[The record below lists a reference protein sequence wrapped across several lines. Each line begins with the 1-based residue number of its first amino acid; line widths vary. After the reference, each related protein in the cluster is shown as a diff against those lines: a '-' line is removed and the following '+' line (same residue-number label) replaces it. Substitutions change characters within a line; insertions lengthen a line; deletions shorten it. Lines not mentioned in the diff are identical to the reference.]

1 MTDRRHFLV
10 AASALAFPG
19 LAWAQQTQDAPPA
32 AQDTPPAAPEAPP
45 VDQRLT
51 ERVVGNADAPRAVIE
66 YFSLTCPHCAAF
78 HKDVWPQVKRQL
90 VDTGRIRML
99 LRDFPLDQVAL
110 LAAMVARSLPA
121 ERYDAFV
128 STLFAT
134 QDRWAFARG
143 VDPRAEL
150 WKLAAVAG
158 MARETFDAAIADQAL
173 ARGILEQRVKAQ
185 QEYNVNS
192 TPTFVFGTRVVPG
205 GMAYDRFAQLVGEM
219 R

>member
-1 MTDRRHFLV
+1 MTDRRSFLL
-10 AASALAFPG
+10 AASALALPG
-19 LAWAQQTQDAPPA
+19 VAWAQQAQDAPPA
-32 AQDTPPAAPEAPP
+32 DQATPPAEPAADP
-45 VDQRLT
+45 RLA
-51 ERVVGNADAPRAVIE
+51 ERIVGNPEVPRAVIE

-78 HKDVWPQVKRQL
+78 HKDTWPQVKRQL
-90 VDTGRIRML
+90 VDTGRIRMI

-121 ERYDAFV
+121 AQYDAFV

-150 WKLAAVAG
+150 WKLASVAG
-158 MARETFDAAIADQAL
+158 MSRETYDTAIADQAL
-173 ARGILEQRVKAQ
+173 ARGILETRVKAQ

-205 GMAYDRFAQLVGEM
+205 GMAYDRFAQIVGEM

>member
-1 MTDRRHFLV
+1 MTDRRSFLV
-10 AASALAFPG
+10 AASALVLPG
-19 LAWAQQTQDAPPA
+19 IALAQQT
-32 AQDTPPAAPEAPP
+32 QDTPPAAQATPPAEPP
-45 VDQRLT
+45 VDPRLT
-51 ERVVGNADAPRAVIE
+51 ERFVGSPDAPRAVIE

-90 VDTGRIRML
+90 VDTGRVRML

-134 QDRWAFARG
+134 QDRWAFQRG
-143 VDPRAEL
+143 GDPRAEL

-158 MARETFDAAIADQAL
+158 MTRETFDAAIADQAL
-173 ARGILEQRVKAQ
+173 ARGILETRVKAQ

-205 GMAYDRFAQLVGEM
+205 GMAYDRFAQLVSEM